1 MRFTLRHLEVL
12 EAVLRTGST
21 LAAAESLHVTQPV
34 ISRTIKHAEQRL
46 GYPLFHRRRGRLVPT
61 SEVEALVPELS
72 QFFAHWR
79 RIQDYAE
86 NLVDRTVVLR
96 AAVNPALIDVLPQSV
111 LHVNQ
116 QMSGVRF
123 QLLTLHTG
131 EMVDQL
137 LAGQLDLG
145 VCQGCSP
152 PSGAAAEELARGD
165 LVMLVPR
172 SWSNGD
178 RVGAAWMNGKPFIG
192 VQKGY
197 GLGEIVDDYLTSHG
211 LEPAI
216 VVQVATYQLAVS
228 LVERGLG
235 ATIVDQFTAETA
247 DEALVQRVP
256 LSNAPSLPIHVLHHP
271 RHVPGK
277 AENLLREGII
287 RTLTQ

>member
-46 GYPLFHRRRGRLVPT
+46 GYPLFHRRRGRLEPT

-178 RVGAAWMNGKPFIG
+178 RVDAAWMNGKPFIG

-228 LVERGLG
+228 LVEQGLG

-256 LSNAPSLPIHVLHHP
+256 LSNAPSLPIHVLRHP